1 MGSAPLTVSTEATEA
16 AEGHLPGRRPL
27 LRRIVSRPAGAV
39 GLGLTVLVC
48 IVAWR
53 AEDVAT
59 GNPLLLGNPALLAP
73 SRAHLFGTDNLGRD
87 LFSAVVYGLRTS
99 MEVVLWVTAISA
111 VVGVAIGAVAGFVGG
126 LIERALMQLTGLFQT
141 IPRFFLALLVLEL
154 FGRTQQNLILLL
166 GLTSWTT
173 IARVARAEAL
183 TIRSREFV
191 GAARSYG
198 APGARILVRHVL
210 PNLAPSAVVVVS
222 LNASR
227 VILLEAGLAFLGLS
241 DQNKMSLGFLINN
254 AQLYLEQAWWMSV
267 FPGLGIVAA
276 VLGINLLADTLNDVL
291 NPLGLE
297 EQAAA

>member
-1 MGSAPLTVSTEATEA
+1 MEGASLTVPDAATEA
-16 AEGHLPGRRPL
+16 HLPGRRTL

-53 AEDVAT
+53 AKDVAT
-59 GNPLLLGNPALLAP
+59 GNPLLLGNPALLEP

-126 LIERALMQLTGLFQT
+126 LLERALMQLTGLFQT

-198 APGARILVRHVL
+198 APGGRILVRHVL

>member
-1 MGSAPLTVSTEATEA
+1 MEGASLTVPAEA
-16 AEGHLPGRRPL
+16 AEAHLPGRRTL

-39 GLGLTVLVC
+39 GLVLTVLVC
-48 IVAWR
+48 VVAWL
-53 AEDVAT
+53 AEHIAT

-73 SRAHLFGTDNLGRD
+73 SRSHPFGTDNLGRD

-99 MEVVLWVTAISA
+99 MTVVLWVTVISA
-111 VVGVAIGAVAGFVGG
+111 AVGVSIGAVAGFASG

-141 IPRFFLALLVLEL
+141 IPRFFLALLVLDL

-183 TIRSREFV
+183 SIRSREFV

-198 APGARILVRHVL
+198 APAARILVRHVL

-241 DQNKMSLGFLINN
+241 DENKMSLGFLINN